1 MTRAA
6 ALVLAWT
13 AASMLSAC
21 APGAP
26 ARPAGAPVDDP
37 AAVQA
42 HVAAT
47 GHCRPLR
54 TVTAEIRLTGR
65 AGTERV
71 RARLITGFAAPESMR
86 LEALAPFGAPALL
99 LVSDGTRTT
108 LFFPRDQQVL
118 SDAPV
123 ADVLGAIAGLALDA
137 GDLRAVLMGCLGTA
151 SEGRGVS
158 FGSSWG
164 AVDADGA
171 RVYLRNGQ
179 VVAADYRGWLVD
191 YSQHLNGIARAV
203 RVRRPLPG
211 GDVDLQA
218 ALAQVE
224 INVDVPS
231 EAFTLDVPASA
242 RAITLEDLRA
252 ASPFAPREP

>member
-1 MTRAA
+1 
-6 ALVLAWT
+6 
-13 AASMLSAC
+13 
-21 APGAP
+21 
-26 ARPAGAPVDDP
+26 VDDP

-47 GHCRPLR
+47 RHCRPLR
-54 TVTAEIRLTGR
+54 TVTAEIRLSGR
-65 AGTERV
+65 AGAERV
-71 RARLITGFAAPESMR
+71 SARLLAGFAAPQSMR

-99 LVSDGTRTT
+99 LVSDGAHTT
-108 LFFPRDQQVL
+108 LLFPRDQQVL
-118 SDAPV
+118 RDAPV
-123 ADVLGAIAGLALDA
+123 ADVLGAIAGLSLDA
-137 GDLRAVLMGCLGTA
+137 GDLRAVLTGCIGTA
-151 SEGRGVS
+151 TEGRGVS
-158 FGSSWG
+158 FGSSWR
-164 AVDADGA
+164 AVDTEGA

-191 YSQHLNGIARAV
+191 YSQHMNGIARAV
-203 RVRRPLPG
+203 RVRQPPPG

-224 INVDVPS
+224 INVDVAP

-242 RAITLEDLRA
+242 TPITIDDLRA